1 MFDVKSVA
9 IERYNLAYVEAGQG
23 EPVVLIHG
31 SLCDYRY
38 WTLQMPAFSAG
49 FRTIA
54 PSLRH
59 YYPEHWNGEG
69 DDFNI
74 GQHMEDIVAFID
86 ELKIAPAH
94 VVGHSRG
101 GHIAFRI
108 AQNYPD
114 RVRKLVLS
122 EPGGALDPDL
132 SPSANDV
139 NRRFEPGSFQTQAE
153 ARIRA
158 GDLDGG
164 LQIFLDAVSGP
175 GAWERTPELAKQ
187 FTRDNAMTLLG
198 QVREAREPFSRA
210 AARAIKA
217 PTLLVLGGASPPM
230 FGQIIDALAAA
241 IPDAQRVTIADATH
255 TMNVI
260 KPAAYNEAV
269 LSFLRS

>member
-94 VVGHSRG
+94 IVGHSRG
-101 GHIAFRI
+101 GHIAFRV